1 MAQAPK
7 RSEQFPPNE
16 ISIAHCTQR
25 CVRRAFLTGKDSVS
39 GKNYEYRREWIRR
52 RLELLAA
59 TFGIDVLN
67 YSVMSNHVHTILR
80 TRPDV
85 VKAWDD
91 EEVARRWL
99 QLFPGERLE
108 DFLGTPTQQD
118 IAQAIADAKQLTE
131 WRTRLSNI
139 SWFMRAFA
147 EPIARHA
154 NREDE
159 CTGRFWE
166 GRFKAQKIVDEAGL
180 LACAMYVD
188 LNPVRAALAKSPEQS
203 RFTSAFDRIQAKK
216 GKRVTPASKQFWEDF
231 LNEEQ
236 LASKLEE
243 AIAANRRVEAGELKK
258 QLASLRSSKKGKNR
272 QLQMEVGS
280 WMAPLQIDERGKP
293 GPQASSSGVRASD
306 KGFLNMSSDE
316 YLTLLDWTGR
326 HKQEGKRGSIPENLA
341 PILERLGI
349 EGSMWCDLV
358 WQYAKYFGHSR
369 AAGHPSSLKKEA
381 QNNNLAWIRGQS
393 SAAICF
399 LA

>member
-118 IAQAIADAKQLTE
+118 IAQAIADAKQLTNGE
-131 WRTRLSNI
+131 LGCRTFLGLCEPLPNPSHDMQIEKMNALEGFGKDVLRLRRLS
-139 SWFMRAFA
+139 
-147 EPIARHA
+147 
-154 NREDE
+154 
-159 CTGRFWE
+159 T
-166 GRFKAQKIVDEAGL
+166 EAGL

-188 LNPVRAALAKSPEQS
+188 LNPVRTALAKSPEQS

-236 LASKLEE
+236 VASKLEE
-243 AIAANRRVEAGELKK
+243 AIAANRRIEAEELKK

-326 HKQEGKRGSIPENLA
+326 HKQEGKRGA
-341 PILERLGI
+341 FQRT
-349 EGSMWCDLV
+349 
-358 WQYAKYFGHSR
+358 
-369 AAGHPSSLKKEA
+369 
-381 QNNNLAWIRGQS
+381 
-393 SAAICF
+393 
-399 LA
+399 